1 MYCNIF
7 YVLQAMADQWP
18 PKGRV
23 LRGQWSDSGERATLA
38 IDDRS
43 ARAGEQVD
51 KKHGEGQR
59 PRGYQVK
66 GFAVCLTVNY
76 DANPL

>member
-1 MYCNIF
+1 
-7 YVLQAMADQWP
+7 MADQRP

-23 LRGQWSDSGERATLA
+23 LRGQWSDRCERAALA
-38 IDDRS
+38 VDDRS
-43 ARAGEQVD
+43 AGTGQQMD
-51 KKHGEGQR
+51 QKHGEGQR

-66 GFAVCLTVNY
+66 GFAVCLTINY

>member
-1 MYCNIF
+1 
-7 YVLQAMADQWP
+7 MADQWP
-18 PKGRV
+18 PKGLV
-23 LRGQWSDSGERATLA
+23 LRGQWSDSGERTTLA

-59 PRGYQVK
+59 PRRYQV
-66 GFAVCLTVNY
+66 
-76 DANPL
+76 